1 VFHDIPAKR
10 QPFLAMADELGKAV
24 EGIGLFLAER
34 MAQRLVELDTIVADF
49 LGEPPDIVPEA
60 ASSDDH

>member
-1 VFHDIPAKR
+1 
-10 QPFLAMADELGKAV
+10 MADELGKAV